1 MGRQLACETGQMR
14 EISRPSRGRMG
25 KRPLHRRDKNA
36 VRWAVEGV
44 LPGDSRAASPE
55 SGRASSKGRSL
66 HVAMA
71 IIGAFSAGIEAA
83 GRRGSQS
90 DQAGIVSSYVVS
102 VPILR
107 QGRKARFARASRA
120 LPPGRLCAFAQPTG
134 TESIETDDCQ
144 AEANRLASSDENS
157 SDIRSMRAAV
167 S

>member
-1 MGRQLACETGQMR
+1 MGRQLACETGQMSG
-14 EISRPSRGRMG
+14 ILRPSRGRMG
-25 KRPLHRRDKNA
+25 KMPLYRRDKNA
-36 VRWAVEGV
+36 VRRAVEGV
-44 LPGDSRAASPE
+44 LPGDRRASSPG
-55 SGRASSKGRSL
+55 SWRASSKGRSL
-66 HVAMA
+66 YAAVA
-71 IIGAFSAGIEAA
+71 IIGAFWAGIEAA
-83 GRRGSQS
+83 GRRDSQS
-90 DQAGIVSSYVVS
+90 DQAGIVSSYVLS

-157 SDIRSMRAAV
+157 SDIRSMRAAA